1 MQNAQGWRVLLAA
14 FSILLV
20 AFSFGLFSLPVFYG
34 PLIKQFGWT
43 RAQAAGGGSIALL
56 LIGILGPVIGKL
68 ADRFTAKTVLLTGMC
83 IGALALVLLSFAN
96 GLPQY
101 YAFCVL
107 LGIGCASVSLVPTS
121 ILIAPWFRTKRG
133 LAIGVM
139 NAGVG
144 VAGLISPNLTRY
156 VIERRGI
163 SQAFLTLAACMAIPF
178 LMTLFLVRGTSRAE
192 APRQVAAFEARE
204 VLKMSMFWVFG
215 FSLFFSAHTLTGIQQ
230 HLSLYLAGHGV
241 SAANAAFALSMLLG
255 ASAIGK
261 IIGGWIA
268 DKHSARLSLLLSIVC
283 LMLGIGGLLTA
294 EPRAGLV
301 YWIAAMFG
309 LGYGGVF
316 NAPSLIAFEHF
327 GTERVGTILGLF
339 MMFFGLGTS
348 SGGLVAGYIFDQT
361 KTYMSSFTL
370 DLASASV
377 GFVLLYVAGRRR
389 KEPHERD
396 LLEVRA

>member
-1 MQNAQGWRVLLAA
+1 MVGRGDMQNAQGWRVLLAA

-163 SQAFLTLAACMAIPF
+163 SQAFLTLAACMA
-178 LMTLFLVRGTSRAE
+178 
-192 APRQVAAFEARE
+192 
-204 VLKMSMFWVFG
+204 
-215 FSLFFSAHTLTGIQQ
+215 
-230 HLSLYLAGHGV
+230 
-241 SAANAAFALSMLLG
+241 
-255 ASAIGK
+255 
-261 IIGGWIA
+261 
-268 DKHSARLSLLLSIVC
+268 
-283 LMLGIGGLLTA
+283 
-294 EPRAGLV
+294 
-301 YWIAAMFG
+301 
-309 LGYGGVF
+309 
-316 NAPSLIAFEHF
+316 
-327 GTERVGTILGLF
+327 
-339 MMFFGLGTS
+339 
-348 SGGLVAGYIFDQT
+348 
-361 KTYMSSFTL
+361 
-370 DLASASV
+370 
-377 GFVLLYVAGRRR
+377 
-389 KEPHERD
+389 
-396 LLEVRA
+396 